1 MYFKRLKELREDNDK
16 RQQDIAEYL
25 LMTQQQYQRYET
37 GKRDVPKQILL
48 MLADL
53 YGVSLDYIFERTDI
67 KAVNK

>member
-37 GKRDVPKQILL
+37 GKRDMPNQILL
-48 MLADL
+48 MLADF

>member
-25 LMTQQQYQRYET
+25 LMTQQQYHRYET
-37 GKRDVPKQILL
+37 GKRDMPNQILL
-48 MLADL
+48 MLADF